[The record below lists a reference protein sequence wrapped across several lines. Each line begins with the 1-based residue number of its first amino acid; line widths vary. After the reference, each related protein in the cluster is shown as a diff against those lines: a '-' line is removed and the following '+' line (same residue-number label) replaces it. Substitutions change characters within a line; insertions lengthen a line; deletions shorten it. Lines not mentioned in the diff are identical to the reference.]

1 MPNVVFRPPPLR
13 HTLAILSV
21 LLLGTASAVNVWLT
35 DVRRSATLD
44 TQGLRLPAGALLS
57 VLGPPEPATVS
68 GQRVRVV
75 SSRPGTSGRL
85 ESVTDRNTVLAS
97 IPLPSGVS
105 ALAGTRRGPCYTR
118 VTGSDPLTV
127 CLSLDLKTEWARF
140 SGDPLLITS
149 SGDTAYLTRWPKR
162 GAPYARDVPVTRLD
176 LQRGTRTALTVN
188 ADLGDPSPADRK
200 AVAMTYDA
208 NNVVRGGRE
217 LSGGRFVACVSV
229 SLAKYDC
236 RLTVFDRDVRPLTAL
251 SPAAYVLV
259 PSVAADGHTLYTL
272 GNTLHVWDADTGRET
287 RRLLDPLWAKA
298 GLTPGGVFLTPDV
311 RQAAIVLERF
321 KNGSPNPTDLS
332 VMVYDLTTGE
342 RLQRFA
348 VQRP

>member
-13 HTLAILSV
+13 RILAALTV
-21 LLLGTASAVNVWLT
+21 LLLGTASAVSVWLP
-35 DVRRSATLD
+35 DQRRSAILD
-44 TQGLRLPAGALLS
+44 SQGLRLPASALLS
-57 VLGPPEPATVS
+57 VLGPPEPATVP

-85 ESVTDRNTVLAS
+85 EVLSDRNAVLAS

-118 VTGSDPLTV
+118 GPGSDSLTV

-140 SGDPLLITS
+140 NSEPLLITS
-149 SGDTAYLTRWPKR
+149 SGDTAYLTHQPKR
-162 GAPYARDVPVTRLD
+162 GALYARDVPVTRLD
-176 LQRGTRTALTVN
+176 LKTGARTALTVN
-188 ADLGDPSPADRK
+188 AELGDPSAADRR
-200 AVAMTYDA
+200 AVAVTYDA
-208 NNVVRGGRE
+208 GNVVRDGRE
-217 LSGGRFVACVSV
+217 LSGNRFVACVSV

-236 RLTVFDRDVRPLTAL
+236 RLTVFDRDARPLRTL
-251 SPAAYVLV
+251 SPAAYVLL

-287 RRLLDPLWAKA
+287 SRLLDPLWEKS
-298 GLTPGGVFLTPDV
+298 GLTPAGVFLTPDV

-321 KNGSPNPTDLS
+321 KNGSPDSADLT
-332 VMVYDLTTGE
+332 VMVYDLKTGN
-342 RLQRFA
+342 RLQNFA